1 MAYHL
6 EHADPEER
14 TELYADPYD
23 EDDGP
28 RFGRL
33 RRVAV
38 ALVVMG
44 VFAGGLWFA
53 YTEGVRHAVGFKDS
67 TDIPL
72 IHADT
77 RPFKLKPQN
86 PGGMQI
92 PDRDL
97 LIYGE
102 QRPQVEHLLPP
113 PEQPMA
119 RPTPPTVAPPLPA
132 PQTPTAA
139 AALPAPPTSPPPQSP
154 GQARGGEGNGG
165 GAAPVPQPGAPAAV
179 ASMSA
184 PHAGAVAVVAAPQPG
199 PDLIAQRIEQIEA
212 ANSTKPAVA
221 RGLSGRTGG
230 LRLQLGAVHSES
242 EARGEWERLKRKNQ
256 DLLGNLSA
264 VAVRADLG
272 DKGVYYRIQAGPVA
286 DPSTADR
293 VCGELRQRHL
303 ACMIVR

>member
-6 EHADPEER
+6 EHVDPEER

-53 YTEGVRHAVGFKDS
+53 YTQGMRHVAGFKES
-67 TDIPL
+67 ADIPL

-102 QRPQVEHLLPP
+102 RHPQVEHLLPP

-119 RPTPPTVAPPLPA
+119 RPTPPPVAPPLPA

-139 AALPAPPTSPPPQSP
+139 AAPPAPSPSPPPQ
-154 GQARGGEGNGG
+154 AGEGHGG

-179 ASMSA
+179 APTSA
-184 PHAGAVAVVAAPQPG
+184 QNAGAAAPQPG

-212 ANSTKPAVA
+212 ANSPKPAAA
-221 RGLSGRTGG
+221 RGPLGRAGG

-303 ACMIVR
+303 ACLIVR